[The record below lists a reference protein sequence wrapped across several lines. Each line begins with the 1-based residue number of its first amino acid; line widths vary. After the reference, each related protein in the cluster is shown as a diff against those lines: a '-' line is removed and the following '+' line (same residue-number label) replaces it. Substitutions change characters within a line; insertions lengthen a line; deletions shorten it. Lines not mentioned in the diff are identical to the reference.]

1 MKRYKMIVFFDFF
14 SGFNSNMS
22 IGSFDQIE
30 PTCPNQDYEQVV
42 SILMRKK
49 NDLKWKK
56 HI

>member
-1 MKRYKMIVFFDFF
+1 
-14 SGFNSNMS
+14 MS
-22 IGSFDQIE
+22 IESFDQIE